1 MVSNRFRILLI
12 ALIVLLISLVLWI
25 MTWRSPDVNLLSEWN
40 INTCIDGDTR
50 KLHFKLGAKPRKHF
64 EIDLIEN
71 SKPGCLNPYFP
82 SIRIQTN
89 DEHNA
94 WVHIVSTDSKVPQW
108 KMFIDAENKDIPHSV
123 YPFYTYEQD
132 FFDAPLWT
140 YSLLSKP
147 FNVWK
152 GHAFA
157 VKVDHKNKAI
167 ICIGGI
173 EWGFELSF
181 IRLRPKAIHP
191 QLLDENAWG
200 QAWQVLQ
207 NTLPGYKQTY
217 EGKL

>member
-1 MVSNRFRILLI
+1 MVSNRFKILLI

-25 MTWRSPDVNLLSEWN
+25 VTWRSPDINLLSEWN

-50 KLHFKLGAKPRKHF
+50 KLHFKLGVQPGKYF

-94 WVHIVSTDSKVPQW
+94 WVHIVYTDSSIPQW
-108 KMFIDAENKDIPHSV
+108 QMFIDAENKDIPHSA

-132 FFDAPLWT
+132 FLDDPLWT
-140 YSLLSKP
+140 YSLLNKP
-147 FNVWK
+147 LSFWN

-157 VKVDHKNKAI
+157 VKIDHENKAI
-167 ICIGGI
+167 TCIGGI
-173 EWGFELSF
+173 EWGFSLST
-181 IRLRPKAIHP
+181 IRLRPEAIHP
-191 QLLDENAWG
+191 KLLDEYAWK
-200 QAWQVLQ
+200 QAWQVLHEK
-207 NTLPGYKQTY
+207 LPGYKQMY
-217 EGKL
+217 GGE